1 MAVAVSV
8 LLSLLQVGLLLCLG
22 YHYFLAVASIRE
34 PRVPGDPSRP
44 VTRFAVAIPAHNEAA
59 VLPATL
65 AHLGAQRYPP
75 DLFDVHVVADHCTD
89 DTVRVV
95 HDGGAVAHERDAQ
108 PKGRKAYALQWLLAR
123 ILDEDARYDAVA
135 IFDADSHVAP
145 DFLDVMDRY
154 LQAGEQLLQGQH
166 VVSNPQDSMVAAM
179 AAVDMRLNNRLRN
192 QSRRNLGF
200 ACRLMGDAMVFD
212 ASILRARGWP
222 TDSMIE
228 DRELGYELLLRG
240 IAAGYVPQARSFG
253 QGASSWKQAKPQ
265 RLRWYRGMAS
275 IRRQLARRLVG
286 KVVRQPSAMVLD
298 GALELLMPSYSLL
311 SGMSVLNVGLVAILA
326 FLGSEVRDILGVT
339 GSALLVAAWAL
350 YPVVGLI
357 IDRAPVWAFRALLLG
372 PVYLAWRLWISILV
386 RLRGDRIAWVR
397 TRRREEID
405 HTGL

>member
-1 MAVAVSV
+1 
-8 LLSLLQVGLLLCLG
+8 
-22 YHYFLAVASIRE
+22 
-34 PRVPGDPSRP
+34 
-44 VTRFAVAIPAHNEAA
+44 
-59 VLPATL
+59 
-65 AHLGAQRYPP
+65 
-75 DLFDVHVVADHCTD
+75 
-89 DTVRVV
+89 
-95 HDGGAVAHERDAQ
+95 
-108 PKGRKAYALQWLLAR
+108 
-123 ILDEDARYDAVA
+123 
-135 IFDADSHVAP
+135 
-145 DFLDVMDRY
+145 
-154 LQAGEQLLQGQH
+154 
-166 VVSNPQDSMVAAM
+166 
-179 AAVDMRLNNRLRN
+179 
-192 QSRRNLGF
+192 
-200 ACRLMGDAMVFD
+200 MGDAMVFD